1 MVGPRR
7 RVSLIALVTSMLV
20 AGTALAAG
28 NPMDLVGAI
37 NPWKDG
43 QFSNAAV
50 DAGRHVGFLG
60 SFDDQGVAVI
70 DTTNPTA
77 PVLSAV
83 LSTRITSS
91 TETSDSAD
99 LDRQGHYLAVSH
111 QPWTDGGFSGISVYD
126 IGPDPH
132 HPDLVRRVAL
142 PGGIHT
148 VQLDPEVDGA
158 RPYAYANA
166 FEFGVT
172 EVFIVDIT
180 TGALVG
186 TYQSPEPQG
195 CVPSDNDCQ
204 QFNSPHEGWIQR
216 HPDTG
221 RVLDYVAYWDSGM
234 RIIDVTD
241 PANPV
246 EVGAYD
252 YPGSPGACCAHST
265 APTPSGD
272 TVYLE
277 DEIGVG
283 GTGGVHVLDTRGC
296 DGVHACAPVE
306 VGFWHIKGHPV
317 QAAAYHGNGAG
328 AANGVFQ
335 RYFTYDAH
343 NLDVQGEDTL
353 LVANYTMG
361 IRLIDTSD
369 KSNPIETAFYLP
381 NANKNLAC
389 NQACYFQG
397 RETWG
402 AYFGSD
408 GLIYASDFWLGFFI
422 VDPA

>member
-1 MVGPRR
+1 MH
-7 RVSLIALVTSMLV
+7 
-20 AGTALAAG
+20 
-28 NPMDLVGAI
+28 LVGAI

-50 DAGRHVGFLG
+50 DAARGVGFLG

-70 DTTNPTA
+70 DTTNPAA
-77 PVLSAV
+77 PVLSDV
-83 LSTRITSS
+83 LTTHITSD

-111 QPWTDGGFSGISVYD
+111 QPWTDGGFGGISVYD

-132 HPDLVRRVAL
+132 HPALVRRVAL
-142 PGGIHT
+142 PGIHT

-166 FEFGVT
+166 FEFGGEAVY
-172 EVFIVDIT
+172 IVDIT
-180 TGALVG
+180 TGAVVG

-195 CVPSDNDCQ
+195 CADEDCTA
-204 QFNSPHEGWIQR
+204 FNSPHEGWIQR
-216 HPDTG
+216 HPATG

-234 RIIDVTD
+234 RIVDVTD

-246 EVGAYD
+246 EVGAFD
-252 YPGSPGACCAHST
+252 YPGQSAYCCAHST

-272 TVYLE
+272 IVYLE
-277 DEIGVG
+277 DELGVG
-283 GTGGVHVLDTRGC
+283 GTGGVHVMDTRGC
-296 DGVHACAPVE
+296 DGVHACNPTE
-306 VGFWHIKGHPV
+306 IGFWHINGHPV
-317 QAAAYHGNGAG
+317 QAAAYHGRGPGAE
-328 AANGVFQ
+328 NGVFQ
-335 RYFTYDAH
+335 RYFTWDAH
-343 NLDVQGEDTL
+343 NIDVRGEDTL

-369 KSNPIETAFYLP
+369 KTNPVETAFYLP
-381 NANKNLAC
+381 NANKKLAC
-389 NQACYFQG
+389 NQRCYFQG

-422 VDPA
+422 VDPE

>member
-1 MVGPRR
+1 MSRR
-7 RVSLIALVTSMLV
+7 RLLVTLTAFAMSTLLA
-20 AGTALAAG
+20 AGTTLAAG
-28 NPMDLVGAI
+28 NPMHLVGAI

-50 DAGRHVGFLG
+50 DAARNVGFLG

-70 DTTNPTA
+70 DTTDTAA
-77 PVLSAV
+77 PVLSDV
-83 LSTRITSS
+83 LSTHITSS

-126 IGPDPH
+126 IGPDPL
-132 HPDLVRRVAL
+132 HPALVRHVAL

-180 TGALVG
+180 TGAVLG
-186 TYQSPEPQG
+186 AYQSPEPQG
-195 CVPSDNDCQ
+195 CVPSDDDCQ

-234 RIIDVTD
+234 RIVDVTN

-246 EVGAYD
+246 EIGA
-252 YPGSPGACCAHST
+252 
-265 APTPSGD
+265 
-272 TVYLE
+272 
-277 DEIGVG
+277 
-283 GTGGVHVLDTRGC
+283 
-296 DGVHACAPVE
+296 
-306 VGFWHIKGHPV
+306 F
-317 QAAAYHGNGAG
+317 
-328 AANGVFQ
+328 
-335 RYFTYDAH
+335 
-343 NLDVQGEDTL
+343 
-353 LVANYTMG
+353 
-361 IRLIDTSD
+361 
-369 KSNPIETAFYLP
+369 
-381 NANKNLAC
+381 
-389 NQACYFQG
+389 
-397 RETWG
+397 
-402 AYFGSD
+402 
-408 GLIYASDFWLGFFI
+408 
-422 VDPA
+422 